1 MPLSETIYALSSGG
15 APSAI
20 GVVRVTGK
28 KAKKTLILMA
38 GKIPEPRRM
47 EHLKIRDAETKE
59 VLDVGLVVYFSKSS
73 SVTGEEMAEFHVHGS
88 RAVIEGMFLSFSKIE
103 GLRPAEPGEFTK
115 RALLN
120 GKIGITE
127 VEALADLIDS
137 ETEAQRRRAI
147 QQMQGGLSKKYNF
160 LRKKLISLR
169 AEIEA
174 SLDFS
179 DEEELSDVSY
189 AGQKEKIFSLIR
201 QINIEIKKGHQGKKL
216 REGIKI
222 ALIGPPNV
230 GKSSLINVLLK
241 EKRAI
246 VSSEAGTTRDV
257 IEARLNLKGIPVTI
271 FDTAGIRLARSDIEK
286 EGIKRAR
293 AIAKKADIVVF
304 ISDVLENPPC
314 FKEQDLL
321 KNTKTINVIN
331 KIDLIKNKR
340 KLGGIA
346 ISCKTKKGISSFVKA
361 LEFLATEITGVE
373 EGLVGPNRMRHIVN
387 LKETEKSLKTS
398 LKELNNNNIEISA
411 EFLRAASVSL
421 GRIVG
426 TIGVEDVLDQ
436 LFKGFCIG
444 K

>member
-1 MPLSETIYALSSGG
+1 MPLSETIYALSSG
-15 APSAI
+15 ATPSAI
-20 GVVRVTGK
+20 GVIRITGK
-28 KAKKTLILMA
+28 KVKKTLVLMV
-38 GKIPEPRRM
+38 KKVPEPRRM

-59 VLDVGLVVYFSKSS
+59 VLDIGLVVYFSKNNSAI
-73 SVTGEEMAEFHVHGS
+73 GEEMAEFHVHGS
-88 RAVIEGMFLSFSKIE
+88 RAVIEGMFLSFSKIG

-120 GKIGITE
+120 GKADIIE
-127 VEALADLIDS
+127 VEALSDLIDS
-137 ETEAQRRRAI
+137 ETETQRKSAI

-160 LRKKLISLR
+160 LRKTLISLR
-169 AEIEA
+169 AEMEA

-179 DEEELSDVSY
+179 DEMDLSGVSY
-189 AGQKEKIFSLIR
+189 DRHKEKIFSLTK
-201 QINIEIKKGHQGKKL
+201 QINTEIKKGYQGKKL

-246 VSSEAGTTRDV
+246 VSPEAGTTRDV

-271 FDTAGIRLARSDIEK
+271 FDTAGIRQARSDIEK

-293 AIAKKADIVVF
+293 AVAKKADIVVF
-304 ISDVLENPPC
+304 IREALERPNS
-314 FKEQDLL
+314 FKEQELL
-321 KNTKTINVIN
+321 KNKKTLNVIN
-331 KIDLIKNKR
+331 KIDLIKKNR
-340 KLGGIA
+340 KFNGIA
-346 ISCKTKKGISSFVKA
+346 ISCKTKRGISAFVET
-361 LEFLATEITGVE
+361 LECFATEITGAE
-373 EGLVGPNRMRHIVN
+373 EGFEGANRMRHIAN
-387 LKETEKSLKTS
+387 LKETEKSLKIS

-411 EFLRAASVSL
+411 EFLRAASTSL

-426 TIGVEDVLDQ
+426 TIGVEDVLDK